1 MLNRIAVAL
10 AFAVAA
16 VPLTAQA
23 QGVKPVRPLPGA
35 ECRSVRET
43 AETRAGN
50 LPVALVEPRRGAP
63 AAGEVGA
70 TVLAVPNQRSGGFVG
85 VVLPD
90 GRPAWLDERWT
101 APWRVASNPDLT
113 CQPVL
118 LSNGRVG
125 FTAR

>member
-1 MLNRIAVAL
+1 MPNRIAL
-10 AFAVAA
+10 AVILLAAAAPLAV
-16 VPLTAQA
+16 QA
-23 QGVKPVRPLPGA
+23 QGVKPVRALTGA

-50 LPVALVEPRRGAP
+50 LPSALVEPRRGAP
-63 AAGEVGA
+63 VAGDVGA
-70 TVLAVPNQRSGGFVG
+70 TVFIMPNQRSGGFVG

-90 GRPAWLDERWT
+90 GRAAWLDERWT